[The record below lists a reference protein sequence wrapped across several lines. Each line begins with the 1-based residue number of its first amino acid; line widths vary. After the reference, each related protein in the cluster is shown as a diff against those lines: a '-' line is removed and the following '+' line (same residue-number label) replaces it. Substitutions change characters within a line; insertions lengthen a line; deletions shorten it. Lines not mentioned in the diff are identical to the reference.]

1 MGASIAPLEF
11 LWEEPSGKMRADL
24 PALFLDSR
32 PFVRILHVI
41 GSLSPA
47 DGGPPEAVRQLAR
60 AWGQIGVSAELASV
74 DEPNEPFLA
83 NIRVPVHALGQ
94 RRLGRFSY
102 SRLLAP
108 WLRDNAGRFD
118 AIVVHGI
125 WSYPNLAVRRA
136 ARRAG
141 KPWGVFVHGAL
152 DPWFNRQY
160 PLKHL
165 KKRLYWPLQYPVL
178 RDARAVFFTTGAER
192 DLAATSFSPNQ
203 WNAVV
208 VPYGISEP
216 EGDPRAQAEAFLA
229 KFLALRGRRY
239 LLSMGRIHEKK
250 GCDLLLQAFAR
261 VAGEAPDLDLVIAG
275 PDQVGWQATL
285 EAMAADLG
293 VASRVHWPGMIA
305 GDLKWGALRSAEAFV
320 LPSHQE
326 NFGIAVVESL
336 AAGRPVLISNQVN
349 IWPQIEAEGVGLV
362 DDDTLDGTERL
373 LRRWLAMPPSG
384 REAMAARAHPCFVK
398 NYSMKETALVI
409 RDLFESGKLPGMASV
424 SL

>member
-1 MGASIAPLEF
+1 M
-11 LWEEPSGKMRADL
+11 
-24 PALFLDSR
+24 
-32 PFVRILHVI
+32 RILHVI

-60 AWGQIGVSAELASV
+60 AYGQIGVSVELATLDAPS
-74 DEPNEPFLA
+74 EPFLA
-83 NIRVPVHALGQ
+83 NIRVPLHALGQ

-102 SRLLAP
+102 SRALAP
-108 WLRDNAGRFD
+108 WLRENAGRFD

-136 ARRAG
+136 ARLAA
-141 KPWGVFVHGAL
+141 KPYGVFVHGAL
-152 DPWFNRQY
+152 DPWFNRKY

-178 RDARAVFFTTGAER
+178 RDARAVFFTTATER
-192 DLAATSFSPNQ
+192 DLAATSFSPNR
-203 WNAVV
+203 WNALV

-216 EGDPRAQAEAFLA
+216 EGDPRTQAEAFFAQWPRLRERR
-229 KFLALRGRRY
+229 FLLY
-239 LLSMGRIHEKK
+239 MGRIHEKK

-261 VAGEAPDLDLVIAG
+261 VAGAAPELDLVLAG
-275 PDQVGWQATL
+275 PDQVGWRATL
-285 EAMAADLG
+285 GTMAADLG
-293 VASRVHWPGMIA
+293 IAPRVHWPGMLS
-305 GDLKWGALRSAEAFV
+305 GDVKWGALRSAEAFV

-326 NFGIAVVESL
+326 NFGIAVAEAL

-373 LRRWLAMPPSG
+373 LRRWLAMPPVERG
-384 REAMAARAHPCFVK
+384 AMAARAHPCFVK

-409 RDLFESGKLPGMASV
+409 RKLFGGEPTV
-424 SL
+424 SDVTR

>member
-1 MGASIAPLEF
+1 MH
-11 LWEEPSGKMRADL
+11 
-24 PALFLDSR
+24 
-32 PFVRILHVI
+32 ILHVI

-60 AWGQIGVSAELASV
+60 AYGHIGVSVELASV
-74 DEPNEPFLA
+74 DEPNEPFLS

-102 SRLLAP
+102 SRALAP
-108 WLRDNAGRFD
+108 WLTENAGRFD

-125 WSYPNLAVRRA
+125 WSYPNLAVRHA
-136 ARRAG
+136 ARQAG

-152 DPWFNRQY
+152 DPWFNRKY

-165 KKRLYWPLQYPVL
+165 KKRLYWPFQYPVL
-178 RDARAVFFTTGAER
+178 RDARAVFFTTATER
-192 DLAATSFSPNQ
+192 DLAATSFSPNR
-203 WNAVV
+203 WNALV

-216 EGDPRAQAEAFLA
+216 EGDARVQIEAFLA
-229 KFLALRGRRY
+229 QRPQLRERRFLLY
-239 LLSMGRIHEKK
+239 MGRIHEKK
-250 GCDLLLQAFAR
+250 GCDLLIEAFAR
-261 VAGEAPDLDLVIAG
+261 VAAGEPGLDLVMAG
-275 PDQVGWQATL
+275 PDQVGWQAAL
-285 EAMAADLG
+285 EKMAADLG
-293 VASRVHWPGMIA
+293 IAPRVHWAGMLS

-326 NFGIAVVESL
+326 NFGIAVAEAL

-349 IWPQIEAEGVGLV
+349 IWPQIEGEGVGLV

-373 LRRWLAMPPSG
+373 LRRWLALPPAE

-409 RDLFESGKLPGMASV
+409 RELFGGEAST
-424 SL
+424 SA

>member
-1 MGASIAPLEF
+1 M
-11 LWEEPSGKMRADL
+11 
-24 PALFLDSR
+24 
-32 PFVRILHVI
+32 RILHVI
-41 GSLSPA
+41 SSLSPA

-60 AWGQIGVSAELASV
+60 AYEPVGVSVELV
-74 DEPNEPFLA
+74 TLDDPNQPFLA
-83 NIRVPVHALGQ
+83 DIRVPVHALGQ
-94 RRLGRFSY
+94 RRLSRFSY
-102 SRLLAP
+102 SRALGP

-118 AIVVHGI
+118 AVVVHGI
-125 WSYPNLAVRRA
+125 WSWPNLAVRRA
-136 ARRAG
+136 ARRAA
-141 KPWGVFVHGAL
+141 KPYGVFVHGAL

-165 KKRLYWPLQYPVL
+165 KKRLYWPWQYPVL

-192 DLAATSFSPNQ
+192 DLAATSFSPHR

-216 EGDPRAQAEAFLA
+216 EGDPIAQAEVFLA
-229 KFLALRGRRY
+229 SFPALRGRRF
-239 LLSMGRIHEKK
+239 LLSMGRIHQKK

-261 VAGEAPDLDLVIAG
+261 VAGEAPDLDLVMAG
-275 PDQVGWQATL
+275 PDQVGWQAAL

-293 VASRVHWPGMIA
+293 VAARVHWPGMIA

-326 NFGIAVVESL
+326 NFGIAVVEAL

-349 IWPQIEAEGVGLV
+349 IWPQIEAEHVGLV

-373 LRRWLAMPPSG
+373 LRRWLAMLPEE
-384 REAMAARAHPCFVK
+384 RTAMTVRAHPCFVK

-409 RDLFESGKLPGMASV
+409 RELFEGGKLPGMAPV
-424 SL
+424 SS